1 MANVVRA
8 IQKTQKPTL
17 NPISLPAGQAVQYP
31 SAYFTENPGKPVVRL
46 PTTNTT
52 QKAIED
58 TYMTCLSMSDPYP
71 VKVILAYMGTA
82 LLGITE
88 KLNEPWVSF
97 GAEIG
102 DKDSVI
108 SSLSVFNVDGTA
120 RVTCQASAVADRKAN
135 PKIALMTIVCAYRLG
150 VNRAD
155 Q

>member
-58 TYMTCLSMSDPYP
+58 TYMTSRSMSVPYP

-108 SSLSVFNVDGTA
+108 FNVDGTA